1 MVTHKKQIRIW
12 KIKIRNNQEGIIQT
26 FRTFRTMV
34 NDILLAGSQKRQV
47 YSFYADL

>member
-1 MVTHKKQIRIW
+1 M
-12 KIKIRNNQEGIIQT
+12 KISNNEEGIIQT